1 MNRAQRR
8 AAMHAIRE
16 AFWDSSGSWDGFWS
30 VFRNPAVTYC
40 IGLMIGFVGG
50 AVMCVLIK

>member
-1 MNRAQRR
+1 MNSAQRR

-16 AFWDSSGSWDGFWS
+16 AFWDGFGS

>member
-1 MNRAQRR
+1 
-8 AAMHAIRE
+8 MHAIRE
-16 AFWDSSGSWDGFWS
+16 AFWDSSTGREASWDGFWS

>member
-1 MNRAQRR
+1 
-8 AAMHAIRE
+8 MHAIRE